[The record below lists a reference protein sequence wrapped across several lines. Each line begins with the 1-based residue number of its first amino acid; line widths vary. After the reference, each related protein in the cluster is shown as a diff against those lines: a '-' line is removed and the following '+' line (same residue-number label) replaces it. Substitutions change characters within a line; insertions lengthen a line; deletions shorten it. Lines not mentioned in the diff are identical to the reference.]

1 VLLTRT
7 RLRPFDERGA
17 FQPIAPE
24 GDGLRHA
31 AVRSVGAMLLSG
43 SFGLV
48 IQIFAVVVLARLLT
62 PRDFG
67 LLTMV
72 TTFSL
77 LLANFGLNGI
87 TEAIVQRE
95 VIDHQAASNLFWV
108 NVGGSLLLAVGFAS
122 AGPLLSRLYKDPLV
136 TGVAIGIAATIF
148 LTGLSVVHLALLK
161 RAMRF
166 STISFNDM
174 LGRIVL
180 VSSSIV
186 LAWAGWGYWALV
198 AGAVAQTLSVCI
210 GSWTRCLWIPGL
222 PRRHVGT
229 RPMIL
234 YAASTYARFSIGY
247 FTNNLDNF
255 LVGWRLGPASL
266 GFYKK
271 AYDLFALPAYQLSTS
286 LTIVG
291 VSTLSRLQGNWMQY
305 RRYLLSAIGV
315 TAFVGMGLGMDL
327 TLVGKDLILVLLGA
341 KWQESGRIFTVFG
354 PGIGIMMIYSTHIW
368 IHLSIGRAD
377 RWLRWGTIDLGVTTL
392 FLFLG
397 LRWGGEGIAVAWVA
411 SYWVLAFPA
420 LWYAGQPI
428 KLSISAIIAAVWR
441 YILASLVA
449 AGACLLFLPAVGS
462 LFVADLGLFAA
473 VGRMIAVSILFGSF
487 YVGAVILLHWGTG
500 PIRQFVGLV
509 REMISRKRS
518 AEPLPTRSS
527 DYDTEVSCDSLVSP

>member
-1 VLLTRT
+1 
-7 RLRPFDERGA
+7 
-17 FQPIAPE
+17 
-24 GDGLRHA
+24 
-31 AVRSVGAMLLSG
+31 MLLSG

-354 PGIGIMMIYSTHIW
+354 P
-368 IHLSIGRAD
+368 
-377 RWLRWGTIDLGVTTL
+377 
-392 FLFLG
+392 
-397 LRWGGEGIAVAWVA
+397 
-411 SYWVLAFPA
+411 
-420 LWYAGQPI
+420 
-428 KLSISAIIAAVWR
+428 
-441 YILASLVA
+441 
-449 AGACLLFLPAVGS
+449 
-462 LFVADLGLFAA
+462 
-473 VGRMIAVSILFGSF
+473 
-487 YVGAVILLHWGTG
+487 
-500 PIRQFVGLV
+500 
-509 REMISRKRS
+509 
-518 AEPLPTRSS
+518 
-527 DYDTEVSCDSLVSP
+527 